1 MISYLFIIRNMKAED
16 LLHQASKQAN
26 DIHLLQDGEKKTP
39 LCTDADSVVP
49 LIFIIVLATVIIIFI

>member
-1 MISYLFIIRNMKAED
+1 MKAED
-16 LLHQASKQAN
+16 LLHQTSKPAN
-26 DIHLLQDGEKKTP
+26 DIHLLQDGEKKTT